1 MSLYR
6 SADDP
11 YSELYELCRSLP
23 GAEYVGPVSQ
33 VELARAMVDV
43 DVLAYPCTFAETSC
57 IAAME
62 AMASGALIVTSD
74 LGALGET
81 TAGFGRLIGLNG
93 DHTGMARDY
102 AAFISKELT
111 EVARDPHTTAL
122 RLAEQRR
129 HARENYTWAR
139 RAEEWT
145 AWLRALVQ

>member
-81 TAGFGRLIGLNG
+81 TARFGRLIGLNG

-111 EVARDPHTTAL
+111 EAARDPHTTAL

-129 HARENYTWAR
+129 HARDNYTWAR

-145 AWLRALVQ
+145 AWLRALIE